1 MVIKMKLTK
10 KNVTRATLV
19 LVALT
24 SGAAFAAAT
33 ATGTTAAGFDG
44 ILDEVRGWLVGA
56 PGKIVAVLAFGAA
69 MFNVVKQNFI
79 AAIGAFL
86 GALMMAFAGDVI
98 DIIFSA
104 GI

>member
-1 MVIKMKLTK
+1 MIKLNK
-10 KNVTRATLV
+10 KNVLKASLIAIA
-19 LVALT
+19 VA
-24 SGAAFAAAT
+24 SSAAFAAGT
-33 ATGTTAAGFDG
+33 VTGTTSAGFDG

-79 AAIGAFL
+79 AAVGAFL

>member
-1 MVIKMKLTK
+1 MMKLNK
-10 KNVTRATLV
+10 KNVLKASLIA
-19 LVALT
+19 LAVA
-24 SGAAFAAAT
+24 SGAAVAAGT
-33 ATGTTAAGFDG
+33 VTGTTATGFDG

-79 AAIGAFL
+79 AAVGAFL

>member
-1 MVIKMKLTK
+1 MVIKMNMTK
-10 KNVTRATLV
+10 KNVTRASLV

-24 SGAAFAAAT
+24 SGAVLAGAT
-33 ATGTTAAGFDG
+33 PTGTTAAGFED
-44 ILDEVRGWLVGA
+44 ILLEVTGWLTGA
-56 PGKIVAVLAFGAA
+56 PGKIIATLAFGAA

-79 AAIGAFL
+79 AAVGAFL

-98 DIIFSA
+98 EIIFSA

>member
-1 MVIKMKLTK
+1 MIKLNK
-10 KNVTRATLV
+10 KNVLKTSLIALA
-19 LVALT
+19 VA
-24 SGAAFAAAT
+24 SGAAVAAGT
-33 ATGTTAAGFDG
+33 ASGATAAGFEG
-44 ILDEVRGWLVGA
+44 ILEEVRGWLVGA

-79 AAIGAFL
+79 AAVGAFL